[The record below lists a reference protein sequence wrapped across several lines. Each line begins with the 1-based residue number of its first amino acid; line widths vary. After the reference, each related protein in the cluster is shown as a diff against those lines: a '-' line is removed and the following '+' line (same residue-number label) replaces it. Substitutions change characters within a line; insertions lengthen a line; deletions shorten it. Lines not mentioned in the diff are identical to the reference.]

1 MAVLLAGASACAPK
15 RVVLPGGPG
24 TPFPDATAAYEE
36 AVAECRGAR
45 TIRATLSLSGRAGST
60 RLRGDVDAGFEAPE
74 RVRLEGRHPL
84 GRPVFILAAGGPL
97 ATLLLPRE
105 NRVLRAVAARE
116 VVEALVGLPLG
127 GAELRAIVSGCG
139 FGAAEV
145 TAGRAYPDGWLALD
159 SGDSTTWLR
168 QVDRRWRVV
177 AATRAPLA
185 VHYAAFAQGRAAT
198 LRLQSSGPPPSD
210 VTVRLSDVNINVP
223 LEPAVFQV
231 DVPLG
236 ADPLT
241 LEELRQ
247 AGPLGVPAAGS

>member
-1 MAVLLAGASACAPK
+1 V
-15 RVVLPGGPG
+15 
-24 TPFPDATAAYEE
+24 
-36 AVAECRGAR
+36 
-45 TIRATLSLSGRAGST
+45 
-60 RLRGDVDAGFEAPE
+60 
-74 RVRLEGRHPL
+74 
-84 GRPVFILAAGGPL
+84 
-97 ATLLLPRE
+97 
-105 NRVLRAVAARE
+105 
-116 VVEALVGLPLG
+116 ALVGRPPG
-127 GAELRAIVSGCG
+127 GAALGAIVRGG
-139 FGAAEV
+139 GLGAAV
-145 TAGRAYPDGWLALD
+145 VPAGRAYPPGWLALAR
-159 SGDSTTWLR
+159 GDSTTWRRL
-168 QVDRRWRVV
+168 VDRRWRVV

-231 DVPLG
+231 DVPPG